1 MFLRISLFLLL
12 FCTLPI
18 VAQDNYSA
26 TGISDVLKENANAVI
41 RLDQTDI
48 VISSRNSMNIKT
60 TRVVTIL
67 NELGLTYMKASETF
81 SKPGDIKSIEALV
94 YNSEGTQI
102 KKIKR
107 KEFKEHSLSE
117 GSEVLDYK
125 ILYLDYTPVQYPFTL
140 VYTSEVQT
148 PNTAFLPTWSPMEG
162 PFASM
167 QKSIINITY
176 PAGLGFKYKDYNF
189 GEVVLN
195 KSEAGNTLSLSAE
208 NVSAIRSEEYS
219 PSLYKI
225 RPHVLFGL
233 EKFHLEGVDGEAS
246 SWEAL
251 GTWMNNSLLT
261 GTDVLPVETQNKI
274 KALVGNE
281 TDDFQK
287 AKIVYKY
294 VQGKTRYISIQLGIG
309 GWKPMAA
316 KDVDRL
322 GYGDCKALS
331 NYTRALLKVVGVESY
346 YAVIYGDR
354 NRRDIREDFVSM
366 QGNHVVLA
374 IPYKGD
380 LVWLECTNQIR
391 PFGFQGDF
399 TDNRMALIVKN
410 GKGQIVRTH
419 VYEGKGNTQLSKG
432 TYNITDAGTINGAVQ
447 IVSKGLQ
454 YDDKFV
460 FETQS
465 PDELDKIYKSRFK
478 NINNLKLKKMAL
490 QNNDSSQEFTEDIA
504 IEAEGY
510 CNKSGN
516 KVMFAVNAFN
526 QSFTIPQ
533 RYRSRKMPFEIST
546 GFFDQDEITINLPVG
561 FTMEARPENIT
572 ITDKFG
578 EYTTEY
584 QMLAPNKMLY
594 KRTLTIN
601 EGYYASSEYE
611 NYRLFKEKIARNDNA
626 KVVLV
631 KSN

>member
-1 MFLRISLFLLL
+1 MLL

-67 NELGLTYMKASETF
+67 NELGLRYMKASENF

-167 QKSIINITY
+167 QKSVINITY

-208 NVSAIRSEEYS
+208 NVPAIRSEEYS

-251 GTWMNNSLLT
+251 GTWMNNSLLA

-380 LVWLECTNQIR
+380 LVWLECTSQIH

-546 GFFDQDEITINLPVG
+546 GFFDQDEITINLPEG

>member
-1 MFLRISLFLLL
+1 
-12 FCTLPI
+12 
-18 VAQDNYSA
+18 
-26 TGISDVLKENANAVI
+26 
-41 RLDQTDI
+41 
-48 VISSRNSMNIKT
+48 
-60 TRVVTIL
+60 
-67 NELGLTYMKASETF
+67 
-81 SKPGDIKSIEALV
+81 
-94 YNSEGTQI
+94 
-102 KKIKR
+102 
-107 KEFKEHSLSE
+107 
-117 GSEVLDYK
+117 
-125 ILYLDYTPVQYPFTL
+125 
-140 VYTSEVQT
+140 
-148 PNTAFLPTWSPMEG
+148 
-162 PFASM
+162 
-167 QKSIINITY
+167 
-176 PAGLGFKYKDYNF
+176 
-189 GEVVLN
+189 
-195 KSEAGNTLSLSAE
+195 
-208 NVSAIRSEEYS
+208 
-219 PSLYKI
+219 
-225 RPHVLFGL
+225 
-233 EKFHLEGVDGEAS
+233 
-246 SWEAL
+246 
-251 GTWMNNSLLT
+251 
-261 GTDVLPVETQNKI
+261 
-274 KALVGNE
+274 
-281 TDDFQK
+281 
-287 AKIVYKY
+287 
-294 VQGKTRYISIQLGIG
+294 
-309 GWKPMAA
+309 MAA

-546 GFFDQDEITINLPVG
+546 GFFDQDEITINLPEG